1 MEVKLWRPTDRNTQ
15 LIGVKLTRAYR
26 NWLELY
32 FSYDTIVAFQESGH
46 EITVAHNVWSSTT
59 GRHLNEIDG
68 GEKEDRVDH
77 NTFQKQLDEALERFF
92 NA

>member
-1 MEVKLWRPTDRNTQ
+1 MRNTR

-26 NWLELY
+26 DWLELY

-46 EITVAHNVWSSTT
+46 KITVSHNVWSTTT
-59 GRHLNEIDG
+59 GRHLNEIEG
-68 GEKEDRVDH
+68 GRKRDRISPDAFH
-77 NTFQKQLDEALERFF
+77 KALNEALERFF